1 MTLGE
6 PHHRAE
12 RGWTLLT
19 SHGRI
24 LLMIARDPA
33 IRIRD
38 IATGADVTERTAQGI
53 VADLRQAGYITQEKV
68 GRRNVYTVSLNL
80 PFRHSAESGHTVG
93 ELVALFHGE
102 A

>member
-1 MTLGE
+1 MKRGE
-6 PHHRAE
+6 PLHQAE

-38 IATGADVTERTAQGI
+38 IAAGAEVTERTAQGI

-68 GRRNVYTVSLNL
+68 GRRNAYTISLNQ
-80 PFRHSAESGHTVG
+80 PFRHAAESGHTVG
-93 ELVALFHGE
+93 ELVALFQGE
-102 A
+102 G